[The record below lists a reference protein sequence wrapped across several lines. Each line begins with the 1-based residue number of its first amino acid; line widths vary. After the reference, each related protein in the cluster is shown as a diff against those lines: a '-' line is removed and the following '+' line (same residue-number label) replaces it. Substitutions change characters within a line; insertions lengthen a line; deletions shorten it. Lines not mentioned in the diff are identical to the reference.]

1 MCGVA
6 AGALPEKRKPLQ
18 SDRSFLSSPQRD
30 LLPQE
35 KDLETVLTMAFL
47 EIDKAFSSY
56 AHLSADGKPVRACL
70 RALRIGGE
78 RGKRRGRSSV
88 VGMLLHVCLWGVF
101 TEIILYKESFSMLL
115 ESELMSGSHFYVR

>member
-1 MCGVA
+1 MT
-6 AGALPEKRKPLQ
+6 AGALPEKREPPQ

-30 LLPQE
+30 LLPRE

-78 RGKRRGRSSV
+78 RGNRRGRSSV
-88 VGMLLHVCLWGVF
+88 VGIVVAYLLLGSF
-101 TEIILYKESFSMLL
+101 YRNNFIQRILLNA
-115 ESELMSGSHFYVR
+115 V